1 MMQPL
6 THIVVPLDG
15 SRLAEGIL
23 PVVVELAARCA
34 ARVTLL
40 HIVEGNPPEE
50 VHGEPHLGTIA
61 EAEAYLV
68 QVAERLRAAGV
79 AVESRVVPVAGDGVA
94 PTIAK
99 VAREVQA
106 DLIALATHGRGG
118 LRGLLFGRIAQQVLQ
133 LARRPVLVVR
143 ARRGMP
149 AEYRCQ
155 RILVPLD
162 GTTEAEAALP
172 VAWALAEQVGA
183 RVQLVRVVPTLETVS
198 VRERAPVVFLPA
210 TSGALLDLEAREA
223 DDYLTRLLASRP
235 AGVVAEGVVRRGD
248 VIAELA
254 AASRDAD
261 LVVMTTHGKAG
272 LEGWLSGSV
281 AARLLERLEAP
292 LLLIPAERKD
302 GLDGDADQTRA

>member
-1 MMQPL
+1 MTRPF
-6 THIVVPLDG
+6 THIIVPLDG
-15 SRLAEGIL
+15 SRLAEGIM
-23 PVVVELAARCA
+23 PVVAELATRCTA
-34 ARVTLL
+34 HVTLL
-40 HIVEGNPPEE
+40 HVVEGNPPEE
-50 VHGEPHLGTIA
+50 VHGEPHLGTAA

-79 AVESRVVPVAGDGVA
+79 AVESRVVSVTDDGVA

-99 VAREVQA
+99 VAREVHA

-162 GTTEAEAALP
+162 GTPDAEAALP

-210 TSGALLDLEAREA
+210 TSGALLDLEARDA
-223 DDYLTRLLASRP
+223 NDYLVRLLASRP

-261 LVVMTTHGKAG
+261 LVVMSTHGKAG

-302 GLDGDADQTRA
+302 GRDGDVDRTRA